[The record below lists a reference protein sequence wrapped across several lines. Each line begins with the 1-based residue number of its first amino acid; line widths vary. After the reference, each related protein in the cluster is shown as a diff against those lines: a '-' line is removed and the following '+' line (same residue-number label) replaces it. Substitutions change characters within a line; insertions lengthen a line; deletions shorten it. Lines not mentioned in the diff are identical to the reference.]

1 MGRDDKR
8 WAIGAPCAIA
18 IVLAAVLLIGL
29 HTEPKGSL
37 AQWSQS
43 LGHSRWPHVWHWL
56 RSPGR
61 KGWATIVQLVGA
73 VVTFYGLGIAWMRAK
88 HGVTVAGLAKG
99 LWAWIWSTWRKSLAG
114 PEMRSR
120 LSRAWGPTVLIGDF
134 ASVYVTFECR

>member
-18 IVLAAVLLIGL
+18 IALAAVLLIGL

-43 LGHSRWPHVWHWL
+43 VAHSVWPHVWHWL

-61 KGWATIVQLVGA
+61 KGWATIVQFVGA
-73 VVTFYGLGIAWMRAK
+73 AVTFGGLGIAWLRAR
-88 HGVTVAGLAKG
+88 HGVTPLGGLAKG
-99 LWAWIWSTWRKSLAG
+99 LWARIWERVAKMLGWRRHGLV
-114 PEMRSR
+114 RSSP
-120 LSRAWGPTVLIGDF
+120 L
-134 ASVYVTFECR
+134 